1 MGAGRR
7 STRLARAEAGVARG
21 DQVLQRRGG
30 GDSDDAIDALRTEMA
45 LERSH
50 GVARGAIEIAA
61 GGDVIAI
68 FCQQR
73 LHLFDGGVGFAERG
87 KWPPRVDGGG
97 LGPYAA
103 ARGGQRPP
111 RKTFA

>member
-7 STRLARAEAGVARG
+7 STRLTRAEAGVACG

-30 GDSDDAIDALRTEMA
+30 GDIDDAIDALRTEMA

-61 GGDVIAI
+61 GGAVTAI

-73 LHLFDGGVGFAERG
+73 SYLLDGGIGLAEREN
-87 KWPPRVDGGG
+87 WPRWVDGGG
-97 LGPYAA
+97 LDP
-103 ARGGQRPP
+103 
-111 RKTFA
+111 